1 MPYPRYGGGNGQ
13 DGENYRKGFSG
24 APNPWQ
30 GSQMNTGMA
39 NVNPMALVGNLVG
52 AMVGQM
58 ASGGGGGGL
67 GALMALQG
75 GHQQQIQRQSVD
87 GWPHGTADRGVRQVQ
102 VANPFLP
109 SRVIL
114 LVFQERERRRRR
126 SRERSSS
133 VKNTNSNF
141 RSRSRERRVN
151 RERRG
156 R

>member
-1 MPYPRYGGGNGQ
+1 MPYPRYGGRNGQ
-13 DGENYRKGFSG
+13 DGERYGRGFSG

-30 GSQMNTGMA
+30 GPEVNTGMA

-58 ASGGGGGGL
+58 ATGGGGGL
-67 GALMALQG
+67 GALMTLQG
-75 GHQQQIQRQSVD
+75 GHQQQSQMQSVD
-87 GWPHGTADRGVRQVQ
+87 GWPHGTADRGARQVQ

-133 VKNTNSNF
+133 VRNTSSNF

-151 RERRG
+151 RDRRG